1 MLESVLLYIALFA
14 ECIYLAKRADD
25 TKKKRYVWLIV
36 AILSVFVGIRGSSVG
51 IDTPKYIEN
60 FGHIARGNAHLV
72 FGAERTFVKIVQ
84 ILQIVS
90 KSPVFLFLAFSF
102 ITNGLIL
109 FRLWD
114 FREDISFM
122 WAFIYFYACFYF
134 FTFNIVRQM
143 VAVAIVFWGT
153 RFVQKEK
160 YIPFLACVVA
170 AFCFHQ
176 SALLGILYLV
186 LDFLQKE
193 KWSRH
198 KVLFTAFLCAGIMGG
213 SFILLKASKYLHY
226 FEDIRMD
233 IGFLIPLKICFL
245 GLYAFAVKQFSGH
258 WGGEKID
265 GQYDFVNTFVVGYY
279 GLGLGITLL
288 GYFFTFMDR
297 IGLYFSVV
305 GCIFMG
311 HVAKKAKHTTLV
323 WAAFVIMIGVPFIM
337 DLFSGGQGQLPY
349 QFFWQK

>member
-1 MLESVLLYIALFA
+1 MLVSIFLYVALLAGG
-14 ECIYLAKRADD
+14 IYLAKRAED
-25 TKKKRYVWLIV
+25 TQKRRYVWLIV

-90 KSPVFLFLAFSF
+90 KSPVFLFLVFAL

-109 FRLWD
+109 FRLWE
-114 FREDISFM
+114 FRDRISFV

-176 SALLGILYLV
+176 SALLGVLYLV
-186 LDFLQKE
+186 FDFLQKD
-193 KWSRH
+193 KWKRH
-198 KVLFTAFLCAGIMGG
+198 KVLFLAFLCAGVLAGG
-213 SFILLKASKYLHY
+213 FILLKASKYLHY
-226 FEDIRMD
+226 FKNVRMD
-233 IGFLIPLKICFL
+233 IGFLIPLKIGFL
-245 GLYAFAVKQFSGH
+245 ALYIVALKLISGH
-258 WGGEKID
+258 WFGKKIN
-265 GQYDFVNTFVVGYY
+265 GQYEYVNTFVVIYY
-279 GLGLGITLL
+279 GLGLFVTLL
-288 GYFFTFMDR
+288 GYFFSFMDR
-297 IGLYFSVV
+297 IGLYFTVC
-305 GCIFMG
+305 GCLFMG
-311 HVAKKAKHTTLV
+311 HVAKRNKHPVLV
-323 WAAFVIMIGVPFIM
+323 RIIFAVIIGIPFVM
-337 DLFSGGQGQLPY
+337 DLLSGGQGQLPY
-349 QFFWQK
+349 KFFWQQ